1 MSSKKT
7 FPPPS
12 ELADLDEQQ
21 RIMFLEQCGLLCNT
35 WNMTQALVIATM
47 FPSRTNRKHES
58 SLQHCR
64 NFVRDHGYLTRVHAL
79 PDMPASTFRQCILK
93 PLLRDG
99 VITDSGEKWK
109 RDGQGQPHK
118 VFRDNTRRYQRLL
131 GVKEVARTV
140 IPKSIVNEPLAT
152 AKQFVSQVLTKE
164 QVLKVGFP
172 KIPGFIASLSNIGY
186 EDVNQDTLV
195 EWCKV
200 VEGEIRDQVS
210 TYPSLAVYKVFNGK
224 ITVKTNTGVMKN
236 E

>member
-1 MSSKKT
+1 MSNPKT

-21 RIMFLEQCGLLCNT
+21 HIMFLEQCGMLCNT
-35 WNMTQALVIATM
+35 WNMTQALVISHM

-58 SLQHCR
+58 SLQQCR

-93 PLLRDG
+93 PLLKEG
-99 VITDSGEKWK
+99 VITDSGEGWK
-109 RDGQGQPHK
+109 KDGQGQAHK

-131 GVKEVARTV
+131 GVTEISKKVV
-140 IPKSIVNEPLAT
+140 SKSIVKEPSVT
-152 AKQFVSQVLTKE
+152 AKQFVTQVLTKE

-172 KIPGFIASLSNIGY
+172 KIPGFIASLQNIGFK
-186 EDVNQDTLV
+186 DADQNTLV

-200 VEGEIRDQVS
+200 VEGEIRDQLS
-210 TYPSLAVYKVFNGK
+210 TYPSLSVYKVFNGK

-236 E
+236 D